1 MQTFVERTLL
11 ERIMTTPMR
20 LVMTMAFAMTTGLQA
35 LSASAQIPGQ
45 PYSTLK
51 TLQGY
56 EPSIVGSEAEAL
68 ALYQSMPTDIFKA
81 KSECHQRAHHWAYYN
96 FNQSHGLKTMKVY
109 LFFTDRYKREFD
121 YVWGYH
127 VAPLIPVRLADGTV
141 EEQVF
146 DPTFTSMPSWED
158 RANADRYDNKPVPI
172 SEWIKYF
179 IYPEVECPVV
189 ENFNDYFK
197 YQDRYYCYVMK
208 TPMYNY
214 IPDSL
219 ETETQ
224 PRASWREGDLLE
236 MRNALK
242 NK

>member
-1 MQTFVERTLL
+1 
-11 ERIMTTPMR
+11 MTTPFR
-20 LVMTMAFAMTTGLQA
+20 HILSVVVAVSAGVYTLPAGAQA
-35 LSASAQIPGQ
+35 PGQ

-56 EPSIVGSEAEAL
+56 EPSILGSEADAL
-68 ALYQSMPTDIFKA
+68 SLYQSMPTGIFKA
-81 KSECHQRAHHWAYYN
+81 KSQCHQRAHHWAYYN
-96 FNQSHGLKTMKVY
+96 FHQARGLKTMKVY

-121 YVWGYH
+121 YEWGYH
-127 VAPLIPVRLADGTV
+127 VAPLIPVRLADGTI

-158 RANADRYDNKPVPI
+158 EENAHRYDNKPVPV

-189 ENFNDYFK
+189 ENYNDYWN
-197 YQDRYYCYVMK
+197 YQDRYYCYLMK
-208 TPMYNY
+208 TPMFNY

-219 ETETQ
+219 ETETG
-224 PRASWREGDLLE
+224 PRTGWREGDLLE
-236 MRNALK
+236 MRNGLK